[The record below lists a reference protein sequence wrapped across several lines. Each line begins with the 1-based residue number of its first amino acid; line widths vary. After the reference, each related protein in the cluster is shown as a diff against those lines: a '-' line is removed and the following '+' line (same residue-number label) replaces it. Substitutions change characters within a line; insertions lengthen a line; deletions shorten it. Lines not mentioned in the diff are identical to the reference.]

1 MSEYMP
7 DNWIVLKIDVEDHP
21 VLYKI
26 LAGWSGGYL
35 DGDYWRMN
43 SGITRVVET
52 ENTWEFYGSS
62 GSCYVC
68 HKGQYRLRLN
78 NSGIYTRLK
87 KTYGDGVMMMDEDT
101 DWNGVEW

>member
-7 DNWIVLKIDVEDHP
+7 DNWVVLKIAVEDSP
-21 VLYKI
+21 VIYKV

-43 SGITRVVET
+43 SGITRAVEH
-52 ENTWEFYGSS
+52 EKYWEFYGSS

-68 HKGQYRLRLN
+68 HKGQYRLRMN
-78 NSGIYTRLK
+78 NSGVYNQLKNIYFDEVT
-87 KTYGDGVMMMDEDT
+87 MMDEDT
-101 DWNGVEW
+101 NWNEVEW